1 MSQMSASTS
10 TVPSRTGPMP
20 SVQGAHWVPPV
31 YETSPGYAAYG
42 APSGLAQQ
50 PHPEY
55 VASQYRASAG
65 YQDPHAPFAVQ
76 YAPPG
81 PYQGPYYPQQQYPQQ
96 HYSGYSSQWQQ
107 PQPQLTAIDVVSIME
122 ARDRDSRRRRRSSV
136 SSTPPRRRKRPR
148 RSRSPGSPRRRLYRS
163 PDSRS
168 RSGSSR
174 RSYSRRGSTPRR
186 DYSPPRLSPQRDVG
200 DISDVPGRYSP
211 NSHLMHCYGE
221 DTPLSSTHPVEAVS
235 EIPVPDRPSGFTQ
248 ESGKGSDFTQA
259 EKGSTC
265 SDAYNARISEC
276 IQESVLESVA
286 KGSCNVTGTV
296 PSREYS
302 AAEILAH
309 RVRMV
314 IQFAKAEDPNS
325 DFDITDPVTCKL
337 LPSLFPDEV
346 VVADLRSQEPRPPTG
361 ALLPPAPAAAVSAT
375 VSAPPAA
382 QPVAALATAQAS
394 RVIVP
399 DEDTPEPEDTEAAKK
414 RFKSRLKHVLKD
426 GLPLTGVSPAVIKP
440 EVRRAKAPEDE
451 DFSLSGTP
459 KPKEDLLGWPQHKL
473 WRSHNEALTAMGE
486 GALRD
491 PKRQLDAESWTLQDY
506 VRIDDTTMARQE
518 PAFLW
523 RHGKMSGDDIKMPK
537 TADPL
542 HVSQTGER
550 KTVTVKLADLRTLNS
565 RNRQLV
571 QYTNVLCHSV
581 DILHQLAIK
590 SADSLDLES
599 RTLTEDTLCIAKR
612 TLNNMMGCQVATNL
626 SHVMYER
633 HLLLDR
639 DVRREMPTLKSQYK
653 AQAMMAPNDSSTYV
667 FGSERFALEKHI
679 KDHLDDQKRPVYT
692 QSRPQAEKTPAAK
705 KQSFPAGNST
715 PAAKKQ
721 QNKQQSAPQAD
732 KGTGQR
738 AGGGNKKKKRSTPS
752 AKGSGGNAATK

>member
-1 MSQMSASTS
+1 MSASTS
-10 TVPSRTGPMP
+10 TVPSRMGPLP
-20 SVQGAHWVPPV
+20 SVPGAHWVPPA
-31 YETSPGYAAYG
+31 YETTPGFAGYG

-50 PHPEY
+50 SHPDY
-55 VASQYRASAG
+55 VASQYRPSG
-65 YQDPHAPFAVQ
+65 GFHDLHVPYGGH
-76 YAPPG
+76 YAPQG
-81 PYQGPYYPQQQYPQQ
+81 HFQGPYYQQQQYPA
-96 HYSGYSSQWQQ
+96 YSSQWN
-107 PQPQLTAIDVVSIME
+107 QPQLTATDVISIMD
-122 ARDRDSRRRRRSSV
+122 ARERESRRRRRSSG

-148 RSRSPGSPRRRLYRS
+148 RSRSPCSPRRRLYRS
-163 PDSRS
+163 PGSRS

-174 RSYSRRGSTPRR
+174 RSYTRRGSTPRR
-186 DYSPPRLSPQRDVG
+186 DFSPPRLSPQRDDC
-200 DISDVPGRYSP
+200 DISGRYSP

-235 EIPVPDRPSGFTQ
+235 EIPVPDRTSGFTL
-248 ESGKGSDFTQA
+248 ESSGKGSDFTHA
-259 EKGSTC
+259 EKGSSYS
-265 SDAYNARISEC
+265 SDAVNTRISDC

-286 KGSCNVTGTV
+286 KGLNVTGTA
-296 PSREYS
+296 PREYS

-314 IQFAKAEDPNS
+314 IQFAHAEDPSS

-346 VVADLRSQEPRPPTG
+346 VVADLRSREPCPPPG
-361 ALLPPAPAAAVSAT
+361 ASLPPAPAAAVSAA
-375 VSAPPAA
+375 VPGPSATQPAA
-382 QPVAALATAQAS
+382 TLAAAQAS

-399 DEDTPEPEDTEAAKK
+399 DEETPEPEDAEAVKR
-414 RFKSRLKHVLKD
+414 RFKARLKHVLKD

-440 EVRRAKAPEDE
+440 EVRRAKGPEDE

-473 WRSHNEALTAMGE
+473 WRSHNEALTAPGD

-491 PKRQLDAESWTLQDY
+491 PKRQSDAESWTLQDY
-506 VRIDDTTMARQE
+506 IRIDDLTMARQE

-523 RHGKMSGDDIKMPK
+523 RHGKMSGDDLKLPK

-542 HVSQTGER
+542 HISQTGER
-550 KTVTVKLADLRTLNS
+550 KTVTIKLADLRTLNS

-581 DILHQLAIK
+581 DILHQLAIR

-639 DVRREMPTLKSQYK
+639 DVRRELPTLHAQYK

-715 PAAKKQ
+715 PAAKRQ
-721 QNKQQSAPQAD
+721 QNKQQPAAHAD

-738 AGGGNKKKKRSTPS
+738 AGGGNKKKKRTTPS